1 MDKQPGLK
9 AGLRE
14 FVLKKAGNK
23 ARQTGFL
30 DLFGEDPGQG
40 QQQQQAPFN
49 QGTSGW
55 EGLLWGGS
63 SFY

>member
-40 QQQQQAPFN
+40 QQQQQQSQPLPA
-49 QGTSGW
+49 
-55 EGLLWGGS
+55 L
-63 SFY
+63 

>member
-40 QQQQQAPFN
+40 QQQQQQSQQAQSQP
-49 QGTSGW
+49 
-55 EGLLWGGS
+55 LPAL
-63 SFY
+63 